1 MGTEKIKRF
10 KLVIGYARVD
20 SEETPDI
27 KDFDTA
33 LSNAVDELYVPIYQ
47 TLRVTRVEGNIM
59 FTILTKL
66 QTDPLFIGG
75 GIDGQVQ
82 EQTG

>member
-1 MGTEKIKRF
+1 MGTEKIRRY

-20 SEETPDI
+20 NEEMPDV

-33 LSNAVDELYVPIYQ
+33 LSDAVDELYVPIYQ
-47 TLRVTRVEGNIM
+47 TLRITRVEGNVM

-66 QTDPLFIGG
+66 QSEPAFIGG
-75 GIDGQVQ
+75 GVDGQVS
-82 EQTG
+82 E